1 MTNDKMR
8 ECGQA
13 CACCGKYL
21 GMATGKLRLC
31 KKCKKINGVE
41 IFEGDVLKVCDDDGA
56 HNELVFRD
64 GQALVMNITY
74 QDGDISTDKR

>member
-31 KKCKKINGVE
+31 KKCKKTTKDKWETEN
-41 IFEGDVLKVCDDDGA
+41 DD
-56 HNELVFRD
+56 
-64 GQALVMNITY
+64 
-74 QDGDISTDKR
+74 

>member
-13 CACCGKYL
+13 CARCVKYL

-31 KKCKKINGVE
+31 KKCKKLNKG
-41 IFEGDVLKVCDDDGA
+41 
-56 HNELVFRD
+56 
-64 GQALVMNITY
+64 
-74 QDGDISTDKR
+74 

>member
-31 KKCKKINGVE
+31 KKCKKESKYIEEAKN
-41 IFEGDVLKVCDDDGA
+41 DD
-56 HNELVFRD
+56 
-64 GQALVMNITY
+64 
-74 QDGDISTDKR
+74 